1 MKKIIL
7 MLLLA
12 VFTASTYAQETKEEK
27 AKRILNI
34 QEPKQKPPVR
44 VISEK
49 EKASN
54 AKRILN
60 VNEPKQ
66 KPPVRVLSE
75 KQKQRKAERILNVDN
90 KKDKSF
96 FDKEK
101 KRKHNNGKH
110 RGHYKHHKRSK

>member
-12 VFTASTYAQETKEEK
+12 VFTASTYAQETKQEK

-34 QEPKQKPPVR
+34 QEK
-44 VISEK
+44 K
-49 EKASN
+49 E
-54 AKRILN
+54 
-60 VNEPKQ
+60 

-75 KQKQRKAERILNVDN
+75 KQKQRKAERILNIDT
-90 KKDKSF
+90 KKDKSL

-101 KRKHNNGKH
+101 KRKHKKGKH
-110 RGHYKHHKRSK
+110 HDHRRHSNK